1 MAKARSRRKK
11 LSAESETQLLVACRR
26 RCCACAF
33 LDGNFA
39 VRSGQIAHLDQDR
52 GNNALDN
59 LAWLCLEHHDA
70 YDSTTS
76 QSKGMT
82 QGELRRYRDEL
93 VSLVRQETADV
104 VLPWRQADE
113 RTTVVSSGSLL
124 GRILESYDRE
134 SLGLQRGAAANG
146 VALAHLAATAT
157 NELGDFAAAVE
168 AYLSIL
174 RLASEAQR
182 RSERAPSLDDQLPSA
197 NTLTAAARTLEV
209 FARTDFSL
217 FLEALRR
224 SRTTVLMGDIGFRD
238 LPLDSSLPS
247 DALWPFAVVLY
258 RSLCR
263 STALY
268 EESRHRV
275 MGELAILVVATA
287 VHLTLTGR
295 EVPDPPTEL
304 VYDLGGVRRL
314 DEANPDVEVLRF
326 VWLAS
331 LVAELPEEAFVGT
344 LERIAFRQP
353 LRGVQVSGSSDG
365 PIQEA
370 LEWVRRWSYLQSS
383 EYIVP
388 LQVACEQEA
397 NVLRQ
402 AIAEATSSGCRS
414 AARARAFI
422 EAERRLLAGPT
433 ARIAGSQVRV
443 RLQK

>member
-1 MAKARSRRKK
+1 M
-11 LSAESETQLLVACRR
+11 
-26 RCCACAF
+26 
-33 LDGNFA
+33 
-39 VRSGQIAHLDQDR
+39 
-52 GNNALDN
+52 
-59 LAWLCLEHHDA
+59 
-70 YDSTTS
+70 
-76 QSKGMT
+76 
-82 QGELRRYRDEL
+82 
-93 VSLVRQETADV
+93 
-104 VLPWRQADE
+104 
-113 RTTVVSSGSLL
+113 
-124 GRILESYDRE
+124 
-134 SLGLQRGAAANG
+134 
-146 VALAHLAATAT
+146 
-157 NELGDFAAAVE
+157 
-168 AYLSIL
+168 
-174 RLASEAQR
+174 
-182 RSERAPSLDDQLPSA
+182 
-197 NTLTAAARTLEV
+197 
-209 FARTDFSL
+209 
-217 FLEALRR
+217 
-224 SRTTVLMGDIGFRD
+224 LMGDIGFRD